1 MNSVTIFCVYDRTDR
16 NRASV
21 KPVAI
26 AMDADAAQREV
37 DRLRKDLPEHAHQLV
52 YFNSEIPVVE

>member
-37 DRLRKDLPEHAHQLV
+37 DRLRKDLPE
-52 YFNSEIPVVE
+52 